1 MKAGIIGAMD
11 EEIEILKSKI
21 TSPTYVSLG
30 EFTFISGRIGEM
42 DTVLMKSG
50 IGKVNAA
57 IGATL
62 LITYYN
68 LNCVINTG
76 TAGGIDETLGIG
88 DVVIS
93 SEVRHHDVDATAFGY
108 EYGQVPQMPPSY
120 LPNKDLMDMASRC
133 VCETIGK
140 EKTVIGLI
148 ATGDSFIAD
157 MDIIDS
163 VKKKMPEIK
172 VIEMEAA
179 AIAQTC
185 HQFGKSFVAIR
196 SVSDMAGK
204 ESTQSFKSN
213 LKTASGNSASIV
225 IELLKGLKK
234 YEQRNERRSL
244 DSIWS
249 RKAEELKNEGNIK
262 FYNRSQS
269 LVARHLR
276 V

>member
-21 TSPTYVSLG
+21 SNPSYLTLG
-30 EFTFISGRIGEM
+30 EFTFISGKIEEL
-42 DTVLMKSG
+42 DAVVMKSG

-57 IGATL
+57 IGTTL

-76 TAGGIDETLGIG
+76 TAGGIDDALEIG

-93 SEVRHHDVDATAFGY
+93 SEIRHHDVDATAFGY
-108 EYGQVPQMPPSY
+108 EYGQVPRMPPSY
-120 LPNKDLMDMASRC
+120 LPNKDLMEMAHRC
-133 VCETIGK
+133 VCDEVGN
-140 EKTVIGLI
+140 EKTVVGLI

-157 MDIIDS
+157 RAAIES
-163 VKKKMPEIK
+163 VRKKMPTIK

-185 HQFGKSFVAIR
+185 HQFGKSFLAIR
-196 SVSDMAGK
+196 SVSDLAGK
-204 ESTQSFKSN
+204 KSPKIFKSN

-225 IELLKGLKK
+225 LELLKELKR
-234 YEQRNERRSL
+234 YEQRNERRSSASL
-244 DSIWS
+244 RS
-249 RKAEELKNEGNIK
+249 RKAEELENEGNLK